1 MCLELIFKG
10 SDLSLN
16 AVLNLDSVSLISSDL
31 VDFQGG
37 LFVAF
42 LVAYTLLVEL
52 SMATRNKADIKQ
64 TQKAKR

>member
-16 AVLNLDSVSLISSDL
+16 AVLHLDSVSLISSDL

>member
-16 AVLNLDSVSLISSDL
+16 AVLHLDSVSSDL